1 MKIKDS
7 VVIVTGASAGIG
19 LATAR
24 VLGQRGAK
32 VILAAR
38 SADKLAKL
46 EKEIPG
52 SFAVATDMLKP
63 ADITNLIAKTQ
74 EKFGRVDILINNA
87 GQGLASNVEAIN
99 IDDYKAV
106 MDLNVFSVLRAMQ
119 AVIPVMRAN
128 DAKAGAPKGLILN
141 ISSMVSKNYFPG
153 LAAYSS
159 TKYALNAISLTARAE
174 LEKDGI
180 IVGVFH
186 PKMTATDFGANGRGT
201 KYVSAAGRPGM
212 QVDTAEAVAEAIAD
226 QIESEKPEANM

>member
-24 VLGQRGAK
+24 VLAERGAK
-32 VILAAR
+32 VVLAAR

-63 ADITNLIAKTQ
+63 ADIANLVVKTQ
-74 EKFGRVDILINNA
+74 EKFGRIDILINNA

-106 MDLNVFSVLRAMQ
+106 MDLNVFSVVRAMQ
-119 AVIPVMRAN
+119 AVIPVMRA
-128 DAKAGAPKGLILN
+128 KGKGLILN

-174 LEKDGI
+174 LEKDAI
-180 IVGVFH
+180 VVGVFH
-186 PKMTATDFGANGRGT
+186 PKMTATDFGANGRGA